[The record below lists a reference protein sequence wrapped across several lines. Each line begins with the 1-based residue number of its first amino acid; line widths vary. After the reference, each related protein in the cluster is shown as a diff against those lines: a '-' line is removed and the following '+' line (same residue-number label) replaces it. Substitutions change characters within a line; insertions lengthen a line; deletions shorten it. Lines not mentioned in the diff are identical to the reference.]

1 MLLAIRY
8 NITVDNAVFSFK
20 TFNPHHALHK
30 IQTINT
36 GCFGLDVYGVL
47 KGQ

>member
-8 NITVDNAVFSFK
+8 DITVVNAVFSFK
-20 TFNPHHALHK
+20 IFNPHHALHK

-36 GCFGLDVYGVL
+36 GYFGLDVFSVL
-47 KGQ
+47 EG